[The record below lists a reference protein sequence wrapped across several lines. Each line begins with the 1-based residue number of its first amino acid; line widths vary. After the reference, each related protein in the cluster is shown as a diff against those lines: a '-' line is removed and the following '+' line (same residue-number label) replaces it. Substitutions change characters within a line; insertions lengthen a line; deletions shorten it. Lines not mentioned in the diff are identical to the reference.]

1 MIENNINPQPYQSV
15 KECFDLVRN
24 GAMTS
29 DDLYLKANLIKFI
42 KRFERENGS
51 IVEFGSDITF
61 ETTLFVSLVI
71 PLILLL
77 LFGRSFCAWICP
89 YSMFAEAGK
98 GFHSCAAVH
107 SCYNQ
112 AFGNGFWKQ

>member
-15 KECFDLVRN
+15 QECFDLVRN

-61 ETTLFVSLVI
+61 EQKI
-71 PLILLL
+71 NIILNT
-77 LFGRSFCAWICP
+77 FKNYIENEKDTEESSQESDGESITQT
-89 YSMFAEAGK
+89 GN
-98 GFHSCAAVH
+98 
-107 SCYNQ
+107 NQ
-112 AFGNGFWKQ
+112 PD